1 MYTILLTTHLIVT
14 SLLVFF
20 ILIQRSE
27 GGGIGLGT
35 SSNQFLSAKS
45 KGNTLTKITSFLAI
59 LFFSLAL
66 CLTLLT
72 NLEEKKEGQRSR
84 DIEERLR
91 KDSDPPTQ
99 DPPLE
104 TSPPITPPVKEQ
116 PNSDETPPNQEKI
129 PLQPQG

>member
-91 KDSDPPTQ
+91 KDSAPPTQ